1 MIQINE
7 EEERKAK
14 TKHNEKQTPRALE
27 GGLYIKLSVVELV
40 SLISVMSLQ
49 VQLHF
54 QFYHKDA
61 SISIPQTLPK
71 NM

>member
-14 TKHNEKQTPRALE
+14 TKHNEKQTPGALE
-27 GGLYIKLSVVELV
+27 GGLYIELSVVERV

-54 QFYHKDA
+54 
-61 SISIPQTLPK
+61 
-71 NM
+71 